1 MSKAQTQTTRTHDPE
16 GVRRNIVD
24 VATREF
30 AERGY
35 SGARVDEIA
44 AKTSTSKRMIY
55 YYFRDKEGL
64 YIAVLEEA
72 YARIRQIERE
82 LNLEGLDPAA
92 ALRRLTE
99 FTFDYQ
105 NAAPD
110 FVRLVM
116 VENIHNGVH
125 IARSERIQGL
135 NVSVLQVLEDVY
147 RRGVEKAVF
156 RPGIAVLDLHMTISA
171 LSFFNV
177 SNRAT
182 FSRIFKTDM
191 ATPQALARRR
201 SVVADTVLRY
211 VLRPEPGEA
220 AAVTPLVPKKSGA
233 RPEAPQPSAPKP
245 SAPKRARR
253 AKTGGGS

>member
-1 MSKAQTQTTRTHDPE
+1 MSKVQAPTRTHDPE

-44 AKTSTSKRMIY
+44 AKTNTSKRMIY
-55 YYFRDKEGL
+55 YYFRDKQGL

-72 YARIRQIERE
+72 YALIRQIERG

-105 NAAPD
+105 NANPD

-116 VENIHNGVH
+116 VENIHNGAH
-125 IARSERIQGL
+125 LARSERIQGL
-135 NVSVLQVLEDVY
+135 NVSVIEVLEDLY
-147 RRGVEKAVF
+147 RRGVDQGVF
-156 RPGIAVLDLHMTISA
+156 RPGVNPLDLHMTISA

-182 FSRIFKTDM
+182 FSRIFK
-191 ATPQALARRR
+191 
-201 SVVADTVLRY
+201 
-211 VLRPEPGEA
+211 A
-220 AAVTPLVPKKSGA
+220 A
-233 RPEAPQPSAPKP
+233 
-245 SAPKRARR
+245 
-253 AKTGGGS
+253 

>member
-1 MSKAQTQTTRTHDPE
+1 MSRVQTQATRTQDPE
-16 GVRRNIVD
+16 GVRRNILE

-44 AKTSTSKRMIY
+44 AKTDTSKRMIY

-64 YIAVLEEA
+64 YVAVLEEA
-72 YARIRQIERE
+72 YARIRQIERG

-105 NAAPD
+105 NANPD

-116 VENIHNGVH
+116 VENIHNGAHLV
-125 IARSERIQGL
+125 RSERIQGL
-135 NVSVLQVLEDVY
+135 NVSVIEVLEDVY
-147 RRGVEKAVF
+147 RRGVELGVF
-156 RPGIAVLDLHMTISA
+156 RPGIRVLDLHMTISA

-182 FSRIFKTDM
+182 FSRIFKAPMDS
-191 ATPQALARRR
+191 PEALAARR

-211 VLRPEPGEA
+211 ALSPG
-220 AAVTPLVPKKSGA
+220 
-233 RPEAPQPSAPKP
+233 APK
-245 SAPKRARR
+245 
-253 AKTGGGS
+253 AKVTKLATGKGKKKAGGKAQG

>member
-1 MSKAQTQTTRTHDPE
+1 MNEQTIGEGQPGPRTQDPE
-16 GVRRNIVD
+16 RVKCEILA

-30 AERGY
+30 ADKGF

-55 YYFRDKEGL
+55 YYFGDKEGL
-64 YIAVLEEA
+64 FIAVLEA
-72 YARIRQIERE
+72 CYAAIRQIERS
-82 LNLEGLDPAA
+82 LDLKGLSPVD

-105 NAAPD
+105 NANPD

-125 IARSERIQGL
+125 IARSTVIQSL
-135 NVSVLQVLEDVY
+135 NVSIVEVLAEVY
-147 RRGVEKAVF
+147 HRGVAEGVF
-156 RPGIAVLDLHMTISA
+156 RPGIDVVDLHMTMSA

-182 FSRIFKTDM
+182 FGRIFGRDM
-191 ATPQALARRR
+191 SSPQALAHRRA
-201 SVVADTVLRY
+201 VAADTVLRY
-211 VLRPEPGEA
+211 ACL
-220 AAVTPLVPKKSGA
+220 GA
-233 RPEAPQPSAPKP
+233 PA
-245 SAPKRARR
+245 
-253 AKTGGGS
+253 

>member
-1 MSKAQTQTTRTHDPE
+1 MTKAQKQTQRTQDPE
-16 GVRRNIVD
+16 GVRRNILE
-24 VATREF
+24 VATSEF

-44 AKTSTSKRMIY
+44 AKTATSKRMIY

-72 YARIRQIERE
+72 YARIRQIERD

-105 NAAPD
+105 NANPD

-116 VENIHNGVH
+116 VENIHNGLH
-125 IARSERIQGL
+125 LGRSERIQGL
-135 NVSVLQVLEDVY
+135 NVSVIEVLGDLY
-147 RRGVEKAVF
+147 TRGVEQGIF
-156 RPGIAVLDLHMTISA
+156 RPGLDPLDLHMTISA

-191 ATPQALARRR
+191 GSSMALAARR
-201 SVVADTVLRY
+201 SVVADTVLRPD
-211 VLRPEPGEA
+211 LAGTGGD
-220 AAVTPLVPKKSGA
+220 VTPFA
-233 RPEAPQPSAPKP
+233 APKP
-245 SAPKRARR
+245 RRKAGSAPRVSRSAATPRPSD
-253 AKTGGGS
+253 G

>member
-1 MSKAQTQTTRTHDPE
+1 MNNITAPSRTNDPE
-16 GVRRNIVD
+16 RVRRDILA

-44 AKTSTSKRMIY
+44 AKTATSKRMIY

-72 YARIRQIERE
+72 YARIRQIELG
-82 LNLEGLDPAA
+82 LNLEGLAPAD
-92 ALRRLTE
+92 ALRRLAE

-105 NAAPD
+105 NANPD
-110 FVRLVM
+110 FVRIVM

-125 IARSERIQGL
+125 LARSERIEGL
-135 NVSVLQVLEDVY
+135 NVSVITVLEEIY
-147 RRGVEKAVF
+147 RRGVEEGVF
-156 RPGIAVLDLHMTISA
+156 RPNLAVLDLHMTISA

-182 FSRIFKTDM
+182 FSRIFKTEMD
-191 ATPQALARRR
+191 TPLALAHRRA
-201 SVVADTVLRY
+201 VVAETVLRY
-211 VLRPEPGEA
+211 VL
-220 AAVTPLVPKKSGA
+220 
-233 RPEAPQPSAPKP
+233 
-245 SAPKRARR
+245 
-253 AKTGGGS
+253 KTDG